1 MKIIILI
8 LVISSLSVLFEVC
21 FNAIARCIELYKK
34 WYGKNT
40 FDISRFVGLDLC
52 GYSSIWIYLSSIII
66 TVIFYLLLF
75 ILPFK
80 AIYIILYVILGGIII
95 TGIELTM
102 GILLNDKLGKLFGF
116 RIWDY
121 SKEFLN
127 YKGHISLIRSI
138 GWCVLSPILFYII
151 WSLK

>member
-1 MKIIILI
+1 MKVIILI
-8 LVISSLSVLFEVC
+8 LVVSSLSVLFEVF
-21 FNAIARCIELYKK
+21 FNAIARGSELYKK
-34 WYGKNT
+34 WHGKNQ

-52 GYSSIWIYLSSIII
+52 GYSSIWVYLFSIII
-66 TVIFYLLLF
+66 TVIFYGTLL
-75 ILPFK
+75 IIPYK
-80 AIYIILYVILGGIII
+80 AIYIILYVIIGSLII
-95 TGIELTM
+95 TGIELIM

-127 YKGHISLIRSI
+127 YKGHISFFRSI
-138 GWCVLSPILFYII
+138 GWGVLSPILFYII